1 MEVKTILHDKR
12 LFKPDNAKSLMRIPV
27 EFFCFRCF
35 CCRTLIVTGP
45 SAQHTDARNSVSL
58 SYPHLIQLIG
68 NYGVFWVYTA
78 VSALGLLF
86 CIMFVP
92 ETRHR
97 TLEEIESHFR

>member
-1 MEVKTILHDKR
+1 M
-12 LFKPDNAKSLMRIPV
+12 PV
-27 EFFCFRCF
+27 Y
-35 CCRTLIVTGP
+35 
-45 SAQHTDARNSVSL
+45 S

-86 CIMFVP
+86 CILFVP

>member
-1 MEVKTILHDKR
+1 MPEK
-12 LFKPDNAKSLMRIPV
+12 FNGIPRGFLLV
-27 EFFCFRCF
+27 PWVLLSHFGSDGAQC
-35 CCRTLIVTGP
+35 T
-45 SAQHTDARNSVSL
+45 AQHSDARNVVCV
-58 SYPHLIQLIG
+58 SYPHLVQFIG

>member
-1 MEVKTILHDKR
+1 MTAITIY
-12 LFKPDNAKSLMRIPV
+12 F
-27 EFFCFRCF
+27 
-35 CCRTLIVTGP
+35 
-45 SAQHTDARNSVSL
+45 
-58 SYPHLIQLIG
+58 SYPHLIHHID